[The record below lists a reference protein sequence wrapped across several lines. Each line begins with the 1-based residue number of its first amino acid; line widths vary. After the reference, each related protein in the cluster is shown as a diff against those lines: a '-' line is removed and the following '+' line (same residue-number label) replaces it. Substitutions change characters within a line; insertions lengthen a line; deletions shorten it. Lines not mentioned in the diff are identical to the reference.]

1 MGGGE
6 APLPSGMHLG
16 GFGVPRLCLPM
27 GAPPVGSPAGTGFH
41 SEHMD
46 VESPDTLVPGKAQV
60 PHK

>member
-1 MGGGE
+1 M
-6 APLPSGMHLG
+6 PSGMHLG
-16 GFGVPRLCLPM
+16 GFGVPRLCLPV
-27 GAPPVGSPAGTGFH
+27 GVPPVGSPAGTGFH